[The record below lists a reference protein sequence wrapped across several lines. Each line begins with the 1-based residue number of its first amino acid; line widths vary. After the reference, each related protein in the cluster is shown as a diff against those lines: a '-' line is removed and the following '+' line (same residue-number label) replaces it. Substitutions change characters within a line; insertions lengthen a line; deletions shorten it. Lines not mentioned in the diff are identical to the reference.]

1 MSKPIVHTPEGFQ
14 TYGKSVISYLD
25 GNDTLHMNVEAPV
38 IMLNLSASTAT
49 AQDISAKL
57 AILAAMD
64 VCVPGTIAFLPGWT
78 DAWQRTADDNWE
90 QFISST

>member
-1 MSKPIVHTPEGFQ
+1 MPKPIVHTPEGFQ

-25 GNDTLHMNVEAPV
+25 GNDAPHMNVEAPV
-38 IMLNLSASTAT
+38 VMLNLTASTAT
-49 AQDISAKL
+49 AQDISEKL

-64 VCVPGTIAFLPGWT
+64 ECVPGSVAFLPGWT
-78 DAWQRTADDNWE
+78 DAWQRTANDTWE

>member
-1 MSKPIVHTPEGFQ
+1 MPKPIVHTPEGFQ

-38 IMLNLSASTAT
+38 VM
-49 AQDISAKL
+49 ISAEGKL
-57 AILAAMD
+57 ATLAAMD

-78 DAWQRTADDNWE
+78 DAWQRTVNDTWE